1 MATEIL
7 MPKWGLTMKEG
18 KVSKWIKNEGEAVT
32 KGEPLLEVETSKI
45 TNNVEAPDDG
55 ILFQIVVKAGETVP
69 VQTILAVLA
78 KEGETPDRRE
88 AVVRGGDDQPSGD
101 AEKIVRDVKKEG
113 KTEFVPA
120 TPVAR
125 RLAREW
131 GIDLARVPGSGP
143 GNRVSESDVRDFKE
157 KGGDTFPGKTV
168 NAADSALAAA
178 RQAGIDI
185 TLVTG
190 SGPDGRIT
198 KADVLRAIS
207 PAAQSK
213 TARASSPGPLVAAG
227 TIIPL
232 EGMRRIIGDNMMA
245 SLQNAAQLSVFVE
258 FDATRMVSFR
268 DKVRKKYEAQS
279 LPRVSF
285 NDIIAMAVCRALA
298 KHPMMNSRL
307 TDQGIELCKGVNL
320 GIAVA
325 LDNGLVVPN
334 IKSAETLGLLEMA
347 MKIRELAQKA
357 RENKLT
363 MDEIQGGTFTISNVS
378 MLGVDGFTPILNP
391 PETGILGISRAQ
403 DKPAVHGGEIT
414 VRTLMTLSLT
424 FDHRVVDGVPAMQF
438 LRTLADYLE
447 DPVMMMV

>member
-1 MATEIL
+1 VATEIL

-18 KVSKWIKNEGEAVT
+18 KVSKWLKEEGETVT

-45 TNNVEAPDDG
+45 TNNVESPDDG
-55 ILFQIVVKAGETVP
+55 TLFQIVVKAGETVP
-69 VQTILAVLA
+69 VQTVLAVLA
-78 KEGETPDRRE
+78 KEGETPEKRE
-88 AVVRGGDDQPSGD
+88 AVVRSEAGQLAGD
-101 AEKIVRDVKKEG
+101 AVKDAGKEG
-113 KTEFVPA
+113 PAEFIPA

-131 GIDLARVPGSGP
+131 GIDLAGVAGSGP
-143 GNRVSESDVRDFKE
+143 SGRITESDVRYFKE
-157 KGGDTFPGKTV
+157 KGGDTSPGKAV
-168 NAADSALAAA
+168 NAADSALSAA

-185 TLVTG
+185 ALVTG
-190 SGPDGRIT
+190 SGPGGRIT

-207 PAAQSK
+207 PAAQQKS
-213 TARASSPGPLVAAG
+213 ASEVCPASPVAG
-227 TIIPL
+227 TVIPL

-258 FDATRMVSFR
+258 FDATRMVLFR
-268 DKVRKKYEAQS
+268 DKVRKKYEEQS
-279 LPRVSF
+279 LPKISF

-298 KHPMMNSRL
+298 NHPMMNSRL

-334 IKSAETLGLLEMA
+334 VKSADTLGLLEMA
-347 MKIRELAQKA
+347 VKIRELAQKA
-357 RENKLT
+357 KENKLT
-363 MDEIQGGTFTISNVS
+363 MDEIQGATFTISNVS

-391 PETGILGISRAQ
+391 PETGILGVGRAVE
-403 DKPAVHGGEIT
+403 KPAVYEGKIT

-438 LRTLADYLE
+438 LRNLADYLE